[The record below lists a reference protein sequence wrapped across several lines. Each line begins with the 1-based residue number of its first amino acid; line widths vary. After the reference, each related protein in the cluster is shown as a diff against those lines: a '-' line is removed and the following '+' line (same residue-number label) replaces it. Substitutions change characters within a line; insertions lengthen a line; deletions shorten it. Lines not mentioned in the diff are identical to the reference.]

1 MVGGIDYT
9 HNAICLQD
17 SKSSTYLLRQLAR
30 ADTTTMKF
38 TAFLFAAIAVLGVVT
53 GTDQPAVKT
62 PAEALEKIQASTL
75 PDGVTLTGMSEKIDP
90 PASATAVA
98 VKESEVNDGKNE
110 EDDKKKEQ
118 FGWGLGGLGGWGSW
132 GGWGGYGPGSCTAAF
147 LAGPTHWATGID
159 LVLVCTVAG
168 AVWVCPSVV
177 STTANI
183 TSTILQFTVIAA
195 VSVVR
200 RSFCK

>member
-17 SKSSTYLLRQLAR
+17 IKSSTYLLRQLAR

-132 GGWGGYGPGSCTAAF
+132 GGWGGYGPYRFGFMYGGLPGWAYPLGYWNRF
-147 LAGPTHWATGID
+147 GAGLYGGGCGLGLPFGG
-159 LVLVCTVAG
+159 LYYC
-168 AVWVCPSVV
+168 
-177 STTANI
+177 
-183 TSTILQFTVIAA
+183 
-195 VSVVR
+195 
-200 RSFCK
+200 